1 MEEHYI
7 ISGHSN
13 GVNSIQKWTS
23 IPHNITLIFYAKQNH
38 TCDITSKIE
47 LVGLVDYMKNNSWN
61 FRDQIHTP
69 GNRVSNYII
78 DFNGHNDA
86 FGISS
91 NKDFTPSSVIV
102 PENSVDLKTIL
113 EHISQQNPYVNKIVY
128 AMFCRGDQD
137 SFNIAAAS
145 AAQPTEMSVDETDAA
160 ISDYFSGGKKQK
172 PISKHKT
179 LHKTIIKN
187 AKKVYKTMKKS
198 SKGRKSRKTRRH

>member
-1 MEEHYI
+1 MEEYI

-13 GVNSIQKWTS
+13 GVNSTQKWTS
-23 IPHNITLIFYAKQNH
+23 IPNNITLIFYAKQNH
-38 TCDITSKIE
+38 TCDIISKIE
-47 LVGLVDYMKNNSWN
+47 LTGLVEHMKNNSWN

-102 PENSVDLKTIL
+102 PENPIDLETIL
-113 EHISQQNPYVNKIVY
+113 QWISRENPSVNKIVY

-145 AAQPTEMSVDETDAA
+145 AAPTKMSDDETETA
-160 ISDYFSGGKKQK
+160 IYNFFSGGKKQK
-172 PISKHKT
+172 PISKRKT

-198 SKGRKSRKTRRH
+198 SKGRKSRKTCRH